1 MARDEL
7 DEVLLS
13 LKQDI
18 LRAMDG
24 EVDKAVKELY
34 KEETER
40 IYTESVVRG
49 RPVRRNTGSRYR
61 LGLEGSFA
69 DENNFEEEIKLKGNG
84 VEYILHNDRIS
95 DCTCEYCQNN
105 DTHLDVFIEEGI
117 YGGHG
122 YVKRPA
128 YERSMER
135 IESENVVEKAMENQ
149 LKKAGWEFE

>member
-13 LKQDI
+13 LKKDI

-24 EVDKAVKELY
+24 EVDKAVKDLY

-40 IYTESVVRG
+40 IYTESVVSG
-49 RPVRRNTGSRYR
+49 RAVGRNTGSRYR

-84 VEYILHNDRIS
+84 VVHIA
-95 DCTCEYCQNN
+95 Q
-105 DTHLDVFIEEGI
+105 
-117 YGGHG
+117 
-122 YVKRPA
+122 
-128 YERSMER
+128 
-135 IESENVVEKAMENQ
+135 
-149 LKKAGWEFE
+149 